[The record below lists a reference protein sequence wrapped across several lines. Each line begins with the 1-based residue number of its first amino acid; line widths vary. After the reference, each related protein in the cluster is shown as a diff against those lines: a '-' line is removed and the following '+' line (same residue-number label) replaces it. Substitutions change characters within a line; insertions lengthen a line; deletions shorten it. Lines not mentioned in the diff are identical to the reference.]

1 MKHIPWLLLI
11 FSLFAMQN
19 SHAENTAPPLQC
31 VAFSPYVN
39 QLSPHQGNAPS
50 AELIGILLDTL
61 IKQTPFRC
69 IMTYGVLDGLE
80 AIFPAAKQRDF
91 KVIAILWLD
100 ENKTKNSESIS
111 QGIALAQQ
119 YPETIIRLSCGSEVR
134 TRNAYSLD
142 DETDRCLKALREA
155 KVTQPIGVNDTWW
168 EWCNQTSPCQKNHF
182 SDQVDWIGINI
193 FPWWENRFFDDLFCL
208 SSEQAADFHLA
219 RWQDVTNANPTKE
232 VIVTEFGWPSGPKD
246 QPQIGLKTN
255 KSCGIANR
263 EKQQH
268 VIETTFKK
276 FAEKQVTGIAFEA
289 FSEIW
294 KPTVTDSNFE
304 HFWGLCDNMP
314 PYTCHVAF

>member
-1 MKHIPWLLLI
+1 
-11 FSLFAMQN
+11 MQN

-39 QLSPHQGNAPS
+39 QLSPYKGDVPN
-50 AELIGILLDTL
+50 AELIGKLLDTL

-69 IMTYGVLDGLE
+69 IMTYGVLHGLE
-80 AIFPAAKQRDF
+80 AIFPAAKQRDL
-91 KVIAILWLD
+91 KVISILWLD
-100 ENKTKNSESIS
+100 KDKTENSKSIS
-111 QGIALAQQ
+111 HGIALARQ

-134 TRNAYSLD
+134 TRNDYSLD
-142 DETDRCLKALREA
+142 DETERCLKALREA
-155 KVTQPIGVNDTWW
+155 EVPQPIGVNDTWW
-168 EWCNQTSPCQKNHF
+168 EWCNRTSPCHKNHF

-193 FPWWENRFFDDLFCL
+193 FPWWENRYFDTFLCL
-208 SSEQAADFHLA
+208 SAEKAADFHLA

-246 QPQIGLKTN
+246 QSQVRLKTN
-255 KSCGIANR
+255 KSCGVANR
-263 EKQQH
+263 KKQQH

-276 FAEKQVTGIAFEA
+276 FAEKQVAGIAFEA

-294 KPTVTDSNFE
+294 KPAVNDNNVE

-314 PYTCHVAF
+314 PYTCHVSF